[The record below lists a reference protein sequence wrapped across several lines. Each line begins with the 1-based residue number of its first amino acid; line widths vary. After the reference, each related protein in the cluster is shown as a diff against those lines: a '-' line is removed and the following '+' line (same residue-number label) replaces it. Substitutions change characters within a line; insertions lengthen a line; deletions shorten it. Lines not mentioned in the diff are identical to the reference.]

1 MFNTLIA
8 ILGDTYSKIME
19 KRVFYGLKAKTEI
32 YADFMYFIKFVR
44 GIDKFTES
52 RFMYLVQ
59 PNDDDGDD

>member
-1 MFNTLIA
+1 
-8 ILGDTYSKIME
+8 ME